1 MWLICIFIFLILTSH
16 NVHFHGYADD
26 TQLYVTFKPDG
37 VASKLRTKKQRKK
50 QETEKS
56 ALCKLERCIEAIRN
70 WMAINWLKLN
80 DDKTEFIVLGSNPNL
95 SKIKTHSITVGEH
108 QIRRSNQVRNI
119 GAIFDANAKME
130 GQVTKTCQTAWFHLY
145 TISKISQYLTKEQK
159 QTIIHAYVTPRLD
172 QNNSLLGGLPLTQMN
187 KLQLVQNSAAKIILG
202 GKKHDHV
209 TDHLIKLHWL
219 PISQRRIFKILLLV
233 FKALNGQGPIY
244 LAEMLVPCSN
254 SEHDLRSS
262 YDNLLVVQPRIVRH
276 MVTALLVFWDLVC
289 GTICQKRS
297 GVVVVCHLS
306 RVHLKHIF
314 SNSRLGFNIISS
326 KYFSR
331 NSELC
336 SVRMYIG
343 WTVLNFRVNV
353 CICVPLIILGYC
365 FICVSFLDVLN
376 L

>member
-1 MWLICIFIFLILTSH
+1 
-16 NVHFHGYADD
+16 
-26 TQLYVTFKPDG
+26 
-37 VASKLRTKKQRKK
+37 
-50 QETEKS
+50 
-56 ALCKLERCIEAIRN
+56 
-70 WMAINWLKLN
+70 MAINWLKLN

-95 SKIKTHSITVGEH
+95 LKIKTHSITVGEH

-130 GQVTKTCQTAWFHLY
+130 GQVTNTCQTAWFHLY

-187 KLQLVQNSAAKIILG
+187 KLQLVQNSAAKIIFG

-254 SEHDLRSS
+254 NEHDLRSS
-262 YDNLLVVQPRIVRH
+262 YDNLLVVPATDS
-276 MVTALLVFWDLVC
+276 VTYGDRAFSVLNWDLVC

-306 RVHLKHIF
+306 RLHLKHIF

-326 KYFSR
+326 KYF
-331 NSELC
+331 L
-336 SVRMYIG
+336 V
-343 WTVLNFRVNV
+343 TLN
-353 CICVPLIILGYC
+353 CVVYGCILGEL
-365 FICVSFLDVLN
+365 FLIFA
-376 L
+376 